1 MDGQGRNRPT
11 ETSRTT
17 QKALRPI
24 LRVPASLCYRR
35 NVIIEC
41 SHCGSK
47 YQYDVARFDGKAGKR
62 IRCAKCQQIFE
73 IHNPAAAAAPP
84 AAPAPAASS
93 EGDFDQTRTARPR
106 TLADVP
112 KPTTQEQPR
121 TTGRLDLA
129 PRLPDGYRFS
139 LAVISGPD
147 AGSVHRLDKPRIT
160 IGRAADVSINDN
172 ESSRHHAAL
181 EIREHLYLL
190 EDLGSTNGT
199 LIDGERISGQVE
211 LRNQSEFQIGASTLM
226 LIVTEEL

>member
-1 MDGQGRNRPT
+1 
-11 ETSRTT
+11 
-17 QKALRPI
+17 
-24 LRVPASLCYRR
+24 
-35 NVIIEC
+35 VIIEC

-73 IHNPAAAAAPP
+73 IHNPAAAAPP
-84 AAPAPAASS
+84 AAASS
-93 EGDFDQTRTARPR
+93 EGEFDQTRTARPR

-121 TTGRLDLA
+121 TTGQQDVA
-129 PRLPDGYRFS
+129 PRLPDGYRLS

-147 AGSVHRLDKPRIT
+147 AGSVHRLDKPRTT

-199 LIDGERISGQVE
+199 LIDGEKISGQVE
-211 LRNQSEFQIGASTLM
+211 LHNHSEFQIGASTLM